1 MNNTRTH
8 FIWIDWL
15 ALIIFNIYLL
25 LAYTSSSRFN
35 LLLSRS
41 GMFTSVILI
50 IIFLN
55 HINLIQ
61 ALKNKEKELFFC
73 IITGILSFI
82 NMIFAKSGPGVLFDI
97 ANIILILY
105 LSDKIEL
112 DTISLSIIFTTFFL
126 ILIFWFNANGEGYN
140 PNTVSLIVLE
150 SAMLS
155 ALSLSSLL
163 SKWKKDWIIYLYLA
177 VSSALFVYPVAK
189 KFEGRTEIGA
199 LFILLFTFLFI
210 PKLVWQ
216 FKKLYCCIL
225 GIIALICM
233 LVPAMFTHIYY
244 DYINNEIEI
253 PSKFRIFHG
262 REPVWMQYFSAWKK
276 EPLTGIG
283 NNFIEKIPDLRFS
296 SAHNGFLHLLV
307 VYGIIIFFIVLFYF
321 GYKIIQIK
329 TEQISLTKKIGFSII
344 IAMLAIASME
354 SYLITSFSNMLL
366 FFVFLIIFKENK
378 QIEEQNLEQ
387 K

>member
-1 MNNTRTH
+1 MNTTRTH
-8 FIWIDWL
+8 FIWIDWITL
-15 ALIIFNIYLL
+15 SIFNIYLL
-25 LAYTSSSRFN
+25 LAYTSSTRFN

-41 GMFTSVILI
+41 GIFTSVILI
-50 IIFLN
+50 IIFFN

-61 ALKNKEKELFFC
+61 ALKNKEKELFLC

-105 LSDKIEL
+105 LSDKIEI

-126 ILIFWFNANGEGYN
+126 ILIFWFNANGDGYN

-155 ALSLSSLL
+155 TLSLSSLL

-189 KFEGRTEIGA
+189 RFEGRTEIGA

-216 FKKLYCCIL
+216 FKKLYCSAL
-225 GIIALICM
+225 GLIVITCM
-233 LVPAMFTHIYY
+233 LVPAIFTHKYY
-244 DYINNEIEI
+244 DYINQGIDI
-253 PSKFRIFHG
+253 PSKLKIFHG

-276 EPLTGIG
+276 EPWTGIG
-283 NNFIEKIPDLRFS
+283 NDFIEKIPDLRFS
-296 SAHNGFLHLLV
+296 STHNGFLHLLV
-307 VYGIIIFFIVLFYF
+307 VYGIIIFLIVLFYF

-329 TEQISLTKKIGFSII
+329 TEQISLTKKFGFSII